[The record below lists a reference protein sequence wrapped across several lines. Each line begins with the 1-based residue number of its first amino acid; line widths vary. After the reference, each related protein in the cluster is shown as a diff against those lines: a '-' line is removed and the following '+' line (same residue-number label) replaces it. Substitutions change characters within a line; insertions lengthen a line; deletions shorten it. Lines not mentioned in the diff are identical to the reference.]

1 MHEILLK
8 INSATDTLIVI
19 CRKFFERIFL
29 NFKWKQLIPSKQS
42 SWWRRLEDVFC
53 LCLQKTSSR
62 HLQDEYIR
70 LTHTSSEDVFIK
82 TNIFVLVIR
91 LPDFLKTSSRC
102 LQDILKR
109 RLAKTSLRHLQDV
122 FKTSCQGVV
131 KTSSR
136 LLQDV
141 LQKHLQDIFKTS
153 SKRFQDVFKTSRHLQ
168 DAFETFWRRLQDVLK
183 ISWRRFCK
191 TSWRRKKPERFQ
203 DAFKT
208 YHQIILFL
216 LTSFQDVF
224 KTYSQRFWGVLQRRL
239 STEGFA

>member
-122 FKTSCQGVV
+122 FKTSSRHLQNVLLRRFQGV
-131 KTSSR
+131 
-136 LLQDV
+136 
-141 LQKHLQDIFKTS
+141 FETS
-153 SKRFQDVFKTSRHLQ
+153 SKRLANMSSRHLQDVFKTS
-168 DAFETFWRRLQDVLK
+168 
-183 ISWRRFCK
+183 
-191 TSWRRKKPERFQ
+191 
-203 DAFKT
+203 
-208 YHQIILFL
+208 
-216 LTSFQDVF
+216 
-224 KTYSQRFWGVLQRRL
+224 
-239 STEGFA
+239 